1 MKLRQPFHAARRGR
15 TLSLTALLPLLLIL
29 SAAFHPAR
37 SQPGSSFER
46 ERGLIM
52 LDSVK
57 SDLKKN
63 YYDANFHGMDLTA
76 RFKQAEEKIKQAAS
90 NGQIFSIIAQL
101 LSELE
106 DSHTFFLPPSRVGR
120 TDYGWQMQMIG
131 DKCYVTAIRPKSDA
145 EAKGLKLGDEVWTID
160 GFGLTRENL
169 WKLKYIY
176 YSLKPRGGMR
186 VVVKKPDGQEQQL
199 DVMAKVVSG
208 KQVIDLTGNDI
219 VQFIREAESE
229 DRLHRHRY
237 YELGDELMIW
247 KMPQFDLT
255 DLGVDEIMDKVRK
268 RKALVLDLRG
278 NGGGAISTLQRL
290 VGNLFDRDIKI
301 GDVKG
306 RNEMKPQVGKTRG
319 QKAYQG
325 KLVVLVDSESGS
337 ASELFARIVQL
348 EKRGTVIGDRTAG
361 AVMVSKHYSHQLGID
376 TIALY
381 GVSVTNADVIMS
393 DGKSL
398 EHMGVTPD
406 EVLLPTPADMA
417 ARRDPVLARAAALLG
432 LTLDPD
438 KAGTFFPVEWRK

>member
-15 TLSLTALLPLLLIL
+15 TPSLATLLPLLLIL
-29 SAAFHPAR
+29 STAFHPAHAQ
-37 SQPGSSFER
+37 SLNSFER

-63 YYDANFHGMDLTA
+63 YYDPNFHGMDLTV
-76 RFKQAEEKIKQAAS
+76 RFKQAEEKIKQATS
-90 NGQIFSIIAQL
+90 NGQIFSIIAQV

-106 DSHTFFLPPSRVGR
+106 DSHTYFLPPSRVGR

-145 EAKGLKLGDEVWTID
+145 EAKGLKVGDEVWTVD

-169 WKLKYIY
+169 WKLKYVY

-186 VVVKKPDGQEQQL
+186 VVIKKPDGQEQQL

-208 KQVIDLTGNDI
+208 KQVIDLTGQDI
-219 VQFIREAESE
+219 GQFIREAESE

-237 YELGDELMIW
+237 YELGEELMIW

-255 DLGVDEIMDKVRK
+255 DLGVDELMDKVK
-268 RKALVLDLRG
+268 KHKALILDLRG
-278 NGGGAISTLQRL
+278 NGGGAVSTLERM

-301 GDVKG
+301 GEVKG
-306 RNEMKPQVGKTRG
+306 RKEVKPQLGKTRG

-337 ASELFARIVQL
+337 ASEVFARLIQL

-361 AVMVSKHYSHQLGID
+361 AVMQSRQYPHQLGID
-376 TIALY
+376 TIAFY

-398 EHMGVTPD
+398 EHVGVIPD
-406 EVLLPTPADMA
+406 EVLLPTTADMA
-417 ARRDPVLARAAALLG
+417 ARRDPVLSRAATLLG
-432 LTLDPD
+432 VTLDPD
-438 KAGTFFPVEWRK
+438 KAGTLFPVEWRK

>member
-1 MKLRQPFHAARRGR
+1 
-15 TLSLTALLPLLLIL
+15 LPLLLIL